1 MRSFHSNGNA
11 FIGAINAFDLRFDCI
26 VLTETWNTD
35 DNCVLCNIP
44 GYTSFHT
51 YRPKNHLYSSSGG
64 VSILC
69 NDVTINHKTFN
80 SDLSICDANIETCV
94 LDLFF
99 GKRTITIVAV
109 YRPPQGCKQQFL
121 TELERILDLVNI
133 NSNQII
139 LLGDINLN
147 LLLSDE
153 PRICD
158 YMSMLY
164 SKSMFSL
171 IDKPTR
177 YPPDLSST
185 VRPSLLDH
193 ISPLGHL

>member
-1 MRSFHSNGNA
+1 MTTVDNRNLNLDEPMLIEIDPDSNLLDHVIPHDICKHYSLCDLEKMKEIRDDFSIVNYNVRSFHSNGNA
-11 FIGAINAFDLRFDCI
+11 FIGAVNAFDLRFDCI

-35 DNCVLCNIP
+35 ENYVLCNIP

-99 GKRTITIVAV
+99 GKRTVTIIAV
-109 YRPPQGCKQQFL
+109 YRPPQGC
-121 TELERILDLVNI
+121 
-133 NSNQII
+133 
-139 LLGDINLN
+139 
-147 LLLSDE
+147 
-153 PRICD
+153 
-158 YMSMLY
+158 
-164 SKSMFSL
+164 
-171 IDKPTR
+171 
-177 YPPDLSST
+177 
-185 VRPSLLDH
+185 
-193 ISPLGHL
+193 